1 MVAVAERI
9 TYITVNDSTG
19 PISVID
25 DCLYAIPVLMKLH
38 ISLINNEETEVIEHC
53 HHLCLTWIMAGTN
66 RIHVRLL
73 HHCYVF

>member
-9 TYITVNDSTG
+9 TYVTVDDSTS
-19 PISVID
+19 PIRVID
-25 DCLYAIPVLMKLH
+25 NRLWSVPVLVKFH

-66 RIHVRLL
+66 RIHIRLL